1 MTIIEAL
8 MMILI
13 DIIAPIFIM
22 IGLGYLVQLKFKLD
36 LSTLAK
42 LNIYLL
48 APGFIFNKLYHTEL
62 NIELF
67 GTVIGFLIVFVFILF
82 IVSQLLA
89 KLLHMPKEKQTIFTN
104 SGMFINSGNYGVP
117 VNDLVFQGDPFAMS
131 IQVLMLT
138 FQNIFLFSYGIFSLN
153 KNQKGK
159 LRALLG
165 YFRMPVLYALLAG
178 ILFNYFNVDLPNV
191 IIVPTDYIASAMVAF
206 ALTTL
211 GAQVA
216 VIKVKSAMIDV
227 YMSLLLRLLI
237 GPMVAYLIILVT
249 GLDGVMAQALF
260 IGSAMPT
267 SVNSAIIAQEYS
279 KYKDYASQVVLV
291 STLFSSVTVS
301 VIIYLS
307 SYLF

>member
-1 MTIIEAL
+1 MRVIEAL
-8 MMILI
+8 LMILI

-22 IGLGYLVQLKFKLD
+22 IGLGYVVQLKFKLD

-48 APGFIFNKLYHTEL
+48 APGFIFNRLYRTEL
-62 NIELF
+62 DFALF
-67 GTVIGFLIVFVFILF
+67 GTVIGFLILFVFILF
-82 IVSQLLA
+82 LVSQLLA
-89 KLLHMPKEKQTIFTN
+89 KLLNMPKEKQTIFTN
-104 SGMFINSGNYGVP
+104 SGMFINSGNYGIP
-117 VNDLVFQGDPFAMS
+117 VNDLVFQGDPLAMS
-131 IQVLMLT
+131 VQVLMLT

-153 KNQKGK
+153 KNKEGK
-159 LRALLG
+159 LRALTG
-165 YFRMPVLYALLAG
+165 YFRMPILYALIAG
-178 ILFNYFNVDLPNV
+178 ISFNVLDVNLPNV
-191 IIVPTDYIASAMVAF
+191 ILVPTDYIANALVAF

-216 VIKVKSAMIDV
+216 VIKVKSGMLDV

-237 GPMVAYLIILVT
+237 GPIVAYLIIFVT
-249 GLDGVMAQALF
+249 GLEGTIAQALF

-291 STLFSSVTVS
+291 STLFSSITVS
-301 VIIYLS
+301 IVIYLS
-307 SYLF
+307 GFLF